1 MKPRLFAILSVLFL
15 IVVLAAWFAPYVDGE
30 LARWLQ
36 PHSIIDPAAEKI
48 AKGEMVD
55 CCRRNE
61 GVSAPWLSMK
71 DLRDLDGTLT
81 AVRAGQAHARG
92 FYPRVYP
99 VNEEMTLATG
109 FFWNNR

>member
-1 MKPRLFAILSVLFL
+1 
-15 IVVLAAWFAPYVDGE
+15 
-30 LARWLQ
+30 
-36 PHSIIDPAAEKI
+36 
-48 AKGEMVD
+48 
-55 CCRRNE
+55 
-61 GVSAPWLSMK
+61 MK

-81 AVRAGQAHARG
+81 AVRAGQAHAKG